1 MKFFLRVIP
10 ALVAIV
16 IAGGAFVSPVY
27 SKVVPDAQQ
36 LLDSLKKVYAP
47 DARTSIFEIQAI
59 TEGNSI
65 VLEGKVDDREKK
77 DAVARTFTDYNIE
90 YSDKIAVLGEQFDKP
105 WALVKLSVASLRT
118 AGKHSAEMATQAIM
132 GTPIKLLEQ
141 EGDWFRAQTPDKY
154 IAYIPANSIWQLTS
168 EELDA
173 WKKTKRYIV
182 TAYQTQLTSLLQLL
196 SLSGREPKGII
207 SDLVLGN
214 ILEFKGEEDGKIRLT
229 TPDGREGYVDANDA
243 QELSKWANQAFST
256 EIIEQTANR
265 MMGSGYLWGGTSTK
279 MTDCSG
285 LTKICY
291 FANGIIIERDASQ
304 QALNGEI
311 FPPDQWHSAQLGDL
325 LFFGNAK
332 GRVVHVGIY
341 LFNGEYIHCSGQVKI
356 NSLNP
361 QAPHYLSTP
370 LVSISRINGKIGTH
384 GITAIKN
391 HKWYFE

>member
-1 MKFFLRVIP
+1 MKYFLRVIP
-10 ALVAIV
+10 VLLAIV

-36 LLDSLKKVYAP
+36 LLDSLKEVLAP
-47 DARTSIFEIQAI
+47 DSRTAIFELQAI
-59 TEGNSI
+59 TEGNST

-77 DAVARTFTDYNIE
+77 DAVARAFADYNIK
-90 YSDKIAVLGEQFDKP
+90 YTDKIAVLGEQFDKP

-132 GTPIKLLEQ
+132 GTPVKLLEQ

-168 EELDA
+168 AEFDA
-173 WKKTKRYIV
+173 WRKSKRYIV
-182 TAYQTQLTSLLQLL
+182 TAYQSELTSLFQLL
-196 SLSGREPKGII
+196 SQNGEPKGTI
-207 SDLVLGN
+207 SDLVQGN
-214 ILEFKGEEDGKIRLT
+214 ILEFKNDEKGKIRLA
-229 TPDGREGYVDANDA
+229 TPDGREGYIDAADA
-243 QELSKWANQAFST
+243 QELGEWADQPFSA
-256 EIIEQTANR
+256 EKIEQTANR

-311 FPPDQWHSAQLGDL
+311 FAPDQWKNAQLGDL

-370 LVSISRINGKIGTH
+370 LVSISRVNGKIGTH
-384 GITAIKN
+384 GITAVKK

>member
-27 SKVVPDAQQ
+27 SKLVPDAQQ

-132 GTPIKLLEQ
+132 GTPIKLLDQ

-154 IAYIPANSIWQLTS
+154 IAYIPANSIWQLTL

-173 WKKTKRYIV
+173 WKKSKRYIV
-182 TAYQTQLTSLLQLL
+182 TAYQSQLTSLLQLL
-196 SLSGREPKGII
+196 SLNGREPEGII

-214 ILEFKGEEDGKIRLT
+214 ILEFKGEEDGKIRLA
-229 TPDGREGYVDANDA
+229 TPDGRDGYVDANDV
-243 QELSKWANQAFST
+243 QELSK
-256 EIIEQTANR
+256 
-265 MMGSGYLWGGTSTK
+265 
-279 MTDCSG
+279 
-285 LTKICY
+285 
-291 FANGIIIERDASQ
+291 
-304 QALNGEI
+304 
-311 FPPDQWHSAQLGDL
+311 
-325 LFFGNAK
+325 
-332 GRVVHVGIY
+332 
-341 LFNGEYIHCSGQVKI
+341 
-356 NSLNP
+356 
-361 QAPHYLSTP
+361 
-370 LVSISRINGKIGTH
+370 
-384 GITAIKN
+384 
-391 HKWYFE
+391 